1 MALPKNITKEHL
13 LKAIEKIEIDG
24 IPNEADSQYYDVV
37 YKGKKYPPKV
47 IVSYANIFANDSEL
61 NRNTFAGGIG
71 TPCFKLLEENGFEI
85 SKKKMSY
92 YNELIKFLKVSD
104 EQAIGEG
111 TVGVQS
117 YNRERIKIYNG
128 LKVEA
133 KFGTGRASAIP
144 WIAFLNEYDSVQ
156 NGIYPAY
163 LYHTEKVNLIHPIG
177 LGISQTKK
185 Q

>member
-85 SKKKMSY
+85 
-92 YNELIKFLKVSD
+92 
-104 EQAIGEG
+104 
-111 TVGVQS
+111 QS
-117 YNRERIKIYNG
+117 AEFERIPNDLKTLTEEQKAQVNKLIDKI
-128 LKVEA
+128 E
-133 KFGTGRASAIP
+133 
-144 WIAFLNEYDSVQ
+144 EDEDVQ
-156 NGIYPAY
+156 NV
-163 LYHTEKVNLIHPIG
+163 YHNMDE
-177 LGISQTKK
+177 
-185 Q
+185 